1 MTDEVH
7 GSLWTTSDNPEDE
20 EPGPLSR
27 MMIDNAAIIDEAIEK
42 YGASAVAE
50 FFTNVGTSIAVMYG
64 LNSDFQKEITPVE
77 TTEG

>member
-1 MTDEVH
+1 MINEAYTAPL
-7 GSLWTTSDNPEDE
+7 GAGDNSEEE
-20 EPGPLSR
+20 EPGPLSK
-27 MMIDNAAIIDEAIEK
+27 MMITNADVIDTAIDA